1 MALIDRDRLT
11 CIGTVKQAYGVKG
24 ELKVAPLTDTPAY
37 YEQCGSVILETKQGL
52 RDFRVS
58 RMRAAGAHW
67 IVALDGLDDRDGA
80 ESFCGARVLLQDSEL
95 RPLQPGEYFR
105 HDLVG
110 CMVETLAGK
119 SLGRVGSVMETG
131 ANDVLV
137 VGEKG
142 VLVPMLA
149 EVVKDVDLG
158 RKTIRIEP
166 LPGLLEVEEE

>member
-11 CIGTVKQAYGVKG
+11 CIGTVKQAHGVKG

-67 IVALDGLDDRDGA
+67 IVALDGLSDREGA
-80 ESFCGARVLLQDSEL
+80 EAFCGARVLLRDAEL
-95 RPLQPGEYFR
+95 RPLRPGEYFR

-110 CMVETLAGK
+110 CMVETVAGE
-119 SLGRVGSVMETG
+119 SLGRVSSVMETG

-137 VGEKG
+137 VGESG

-149 EVVKDVDLG
+149 EVLKDVDLE

-166 LPGLLEVEEE
+166 LPGLLEADEE